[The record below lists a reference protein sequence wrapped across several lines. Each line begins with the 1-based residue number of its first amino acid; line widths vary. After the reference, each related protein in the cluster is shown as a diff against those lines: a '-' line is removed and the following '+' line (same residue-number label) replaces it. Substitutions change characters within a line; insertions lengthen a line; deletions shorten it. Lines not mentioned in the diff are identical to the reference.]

1 MKPIQ
6 RVADLHCAICVF
18 VLAALPAVASQIDT
32 LVTSDAGT
40 GCTPGM
46 LQGTVSATLPFN
58 LCQPS
63 EFLTFGAGAS
73 ASAGFL
79 SLGTSASAS
88 WRDQLTGGSISA
100 SATAQAADVVTVG
113 GGNPGDT
120 AFLEFQFEISGT
132 NSAILLGIPGPIGT
146 SVGSSFTNLI
156 TCDFNPILLPI
167 AIGCPAPAADAILNF
182 GAIDYL
188 NFPVQV
194 EVPVP
199 FGVPWGIYFELYS
212 TTGAV
217 IDPSLVVNF
226 DGSSSFGDTAQITSV
241 SVLDSN
247 HQPISS
253 PTLVADSG
261 TIYPIATSAVPG
273 PASDALALLGL
284 GVLWVWRKRGTGFS
298 L

>member
-6 RVADLHCAICVF
+6 RVADLHCAICVL
-18 VLAALPAVASQIDT
+18 VLAALPAVASQVDT
-32 LVTSDAGT
+32 LVTSDAGA

-46 LQGTVSATLPFN
+46 LRGTVSATLPFN
-58 LCQPS
+58 VCQPT

-79 SLGTSASAS
+79 SLGTSASVS
-88 WRDQLTGGSISA
+88 WHDQLPGGSISA

-132 NSAILLGIPGPIGT
+132 NSAILLGMPGPIGT
-146 SVGSSFTNLI
+146 SVGTSFTNLI
-156 TCDFNPILLPI
+156 ACDFNPTLLPI
-167 AIGCPAPAADAILNF
+167 AIGCPAPAADVVLHFDAIN
-182 GAIDYL
+182 YL

-199 FGVPWGIYFELYS
+199 SFGVPWGIYFELYS

-217 IDPSLVVNF
+217 IDPNLVVNF
-226 DGSSSFGDTAQITSV
+226 DGASSFGDAQITSV
-241 SVLDSN
+241 SVLDSH
-247 HQPISS
+247 HQPVSS

-273 PASDALALLGL
+273 PAGDALALLGL
-284 GVLWVWRKRGTGFS
+284 AGLWACRKRGTGFS